1 MLTCSSYALA
11 DGVVLENTE
20 FLTIFEGQTLLDES
34 VSYYR
39 ILHSST
45 FEITVGVLKDN
56 VTHI

>member
-1 MLTCSSYALA
+1 MLTCSSYVLA

-20 FLTIFEGQTLLDES
+20 FLNIFEGQTLLDES

-45 FEITVGVLKDN
+45 FAATVGVLIDN
-56 VTHI
+56 VTHV